1 MAATGVAL
9 AALMASCGGQS
20 GRNTGD
26 VPVIDLAGSV
36 DRPAFMDIDIADV
49 EYTPLDTATA
59 ALLGEHANVMAVM
72 GDTAIIHEMGVMGD
86 NSRLM
91 LFSISDGRF
100 IREIKHCG
108 QGPGEYSWIETVF
121 PDREKQQIVIKGAN
135 ESASR
140 YTLSDS
146 FVEAYPRY
154 EVRNSKFA
162 AGSLAGGINITE
174 VVDGNLLIHQLD
186 SRMVPAN
193 TLVAEGFD
201 PAYISMEIITSGDE
215 TLINVVDTLY
225 TILPGRFE
233 PVAVLARGDKSL
245 TPAVEKEVYLGQK
258 DYQLS
263 QEARKKYIQYVWFL
277 SDGPHIMLMSIYGGR
292 YFIDF
297 FDRGNGAHLGRS
309 IFSYEDPEPGL
320 AIDWNGTTFHI
331 TNRFNVTD
339 GRFYALVRDDE
350 TVDADGNPAPDGNLG
365 IVSFRLAPKR

>member
-1 MAATGVAL
+1 M
-9 AALMASCGGQS
+9 
-20 GRNTGD
+20 
-26 VPVIDLAGSV
+26 
-36 DRPAFMDIDIADV
+36 
-49 EYTPLDTATA
+49 
-59 ALLGEHANVMAVM
+59 
-72 GDTAIIHEMGVMGD
+72 
-86 NSRLM
+86 
-91 LFSISDGRF
+91 
-100 IREIKHCG
+100 
-108 QGPGEYSWIETVF
+108 F

-154 EVRNSKFA
+154 EVRNRKFA

-201 PAYISMEIITSGDE
+201 PAYISMEIVTSGDE

-233 PVAVLARGDKSL
+233 PVAVLARVTINRSPRCGERGISRPERL
-245 TPAVEKEVYLGQK
+245 PAVAG
-258 DYQLS
+258 S
-263 QEARKKYIQYVWFL
+263 PQENISSMCGFCRT
-277 SDGPHIMLMSIYGGR
+277 GPHIMLMSIYGGR
-292 YFIDF
+292 YFY
-297 FDRGNGAHLGRS
+297 RLLRSGNGAHLGRS

-331 TNRFNVTD
+331 TNRFN
-339 GRFYALVRDDE
+339 
-350 TVDADGNPAPDGNLG
+350 ADRRTILCACE
-365 IVSFRLAPKR
+365 R